1 MARAIDWA
9 NKPSKPTTV
18 VPQSLRGLRLRL
30 TAWYVGTL
38 LAVLAL
44 VGIGLFAMVTRR
56 IDADVDNALRG
67 SARAMAN
74 SITARGLDSNA
85 VYLTTPDRSL
95 FLLDASGR
103 PTDGRPIEP
112 WLGELAKQALA
123 TGRPAHMSHQEPQ
136 ERILRAYAQP
146 LRSADGR
153 GYVAM
158 AIADEIEIE
167 DKYSALIGVSV
178 AMAAI
183 AMILVGFGGWFVAG
197 KSIEPVD
204 RTVEQM
210 RRFMADAAHELRTPL
225 SVVRSRAEVAL
236 QRERDRGE
244 YEDALRG
251 IERESTRVGRIVEDL
266 LTLARADAG
275 ERPIDRQRVFLDDIV
290 LDTAEAARALASKR
304 DVRIAVAE
312 FEEAPILADPTL
324 VRQLVM
330 ILLDNA
336 IKFSRSGQ
344 LVQVGVWRADD
355 GARLSVSDAGPG
367 IPTDQ
372 LPHVFERFYR
382 GDAARSRADTA
393 ASEGAGLGLS
403 IAQWIA
409 EEHAATIRIDSV
421 VGNGTC
427 VVVQFP
433 SPEGEGMSSS

>member
-1 MARAIDWA
+1 MSSDR
-9 NKPSKPTTV
+9 TTV

-38 LAVLAL
+38 VASLAL
-44 VGIGLFAMVTRR
+44 VGLGMFAMVTRR
-56 IDADVDNALRG
+56 IDADVDESLG
-67 SARAMAN
+67 ESARAVAE
-74 SITARGLDSNA
+74 SIARRGLDTSA
-85 VYLTTPDRSL
+85 IYVTTPDRSL
-95 FLLDASGR
+95 FLLDSSAA
-103 PTDGRPIEP
+103 PLDGRSIAP
-112 WLGELAKQALA
+112 WLADLARTAAA
-123 TGRPAHMSHQEPQ
+123 TGQPGRRSHQEPQ

-146 LRSADGR
+146 FRAAGGR
-153 GYVAM
+153 RFVAM
-158 AIADEIEIE
+158 ALADEIEIE
-167 DKYSALIGVSV
+167 DKYSGLIGVSIAAAAV
-178 AMAAI
+178 AL
-183 AMILVGFGGWFVAG
+183 ILVGFGGWFVAA

-204 RTVEQM
+204 RAIAQM

-244 YEDALRG
+244 YEEALRG

-275 ERPIDRQRVFLDDIV
+275 ERSIDRQRVFLDDIV
-290 LDTAEAARALASKR
+290 LDTAEDAKALASKR

-312 FEEAPILADPTL
+312 FEEAPIRADPML

-336 IKFSRSGQ
+336 IKFSERGT
-344 LVQVGVWRADD
+344 LVQIGVRRAAD
-355 GARLSVSDAGPG
+355 GARLSVSDAGAG

-382 GDAARSRADTA
+382 GDAARSRAGTA

-409 EEHAATIRIDSV
+409 EEHGATIRIDSV
-421 VGNGTC
+421 EGTGTC

-433 SPEGEGMSSS
+433 QAESESVSSS